1 VTAVGRR
8 ILAAGGLLLLSGGLG
23 AQEPVAEL
31 AWLAGC
37 WVAGSGASRTEEL
50 WTAPAG
56 GLLLGVS
63 RTLRPGRSPAFEY
76 LRIESDDDGPVYRAS
91 PGGRS
96 PTSFRIVAAGSEG
109 FRAELPEHD
118 FPRAIEY
125 RRIGADSLIA
135 HVYGEI
141 GENVEP
147 AFSLHF
153 ARGLCPGVGSG
164 RP

>member
-1 VTAVGRR
+1 MS
-8 ILAAGGLLLLSGGLG
+8 AGLR
-23 AQEPVAEL
+23 AQEPLSEL
-31 AWLAGC
+31 TWLAGC
-37 WVAGSGASRTEEL
+37 WVAGSGESRTEEL
-50 WTAPAG
+50 WTTPAG

-63 RTLRPGRSPAFEY
+63 RTLRPDRSPAFEY
-76 LRIESDDDGPVYRAS
+76 LRIESDDGGPVYRAS
-91 PGGRS
+91 PGGRP
-96 PTSFRIVAAGSEG
+96 PTSFRIVAVGSEG

-141 GENVEP
+141 GGDAEP
-147 AFSLHF
+147 AFSLPF

-164 RP
+164 AP